1 MSQNTE
7 ASLLPSLHTYLIF
20 TDGSDTVMNQ
30 SGFLREDLMFLYD
43 REISKILQSDT

>member
-1 MSQNTE
+1 MSPNTE
-7 ASLLPSLHTYLIF
+7 ARRQPSLHSSLIF
-20 TDGSDTVMNQ
+20 TDGSDNVVNQ